1 MDTSLGKTHK
11 YSSWGPLMNCCNKIP
26 ILILTSIWIILPVFD
41 ATAQSLNQEEEFW
54 EIRSQVRSHWGEEKY
69 DQAIDHIENNREH
82 FSDGF
87 TEFTAYFY
95 LGLLHVDKG
104 DYQKGFEELYAGMDK
119 GYFYSF
125 FPNTVQKIE
134 QYPGSAA
141 LLERN
146 NKMREETR
154 DTAAVKLEVKL
165 PEQYDTSQKYP
176 LIIFLHGNNSSLNYS
191 KEEWKD
197 VKLEQPA
204 IVLFV
209 QSSSPVS
216 SYAYNWPD
224 SNRSRKDIRQT
235 FHQIREQYP
244 IDESEIVIAGF
255 SAGGRL
261 SVDAILRETIPA
273 KGFIAFCPPKPQQFD
288 NSGIVNAINRGTKGA
303 IISGEND
310 FLLTR
315 QLEMATQFKQQEFPL
330 RIVVESDLGHEYP
343 GDFKYQLNRSLEFI
357 FNQN

>member
-1 MDTSLGKTHK
+1 
-11 YSSWGPLMNCCNKIP
+11 MNNFKIKRSC
-26 ILILTSIWIILPVFD
+26 LTSVIAIVLTLSFSD
-41 ATAQSLNQEEEFW
+41 APAQPIGEQDAFW
-54 EIRSQVRSHWGEEKY
+54 EIRSEVRSLWFEEKY
-69 DQAIDHIENNREH
+69 DQAINLIENNREH

-87 TEFTAYFY
+87 PEFTAYFY

-104 DYQKGFEELYAGMDK
+104 DYQKGFEALYAGMDK

-125 FPNTVQKIE
+125 FPNTIEKIE
-134 QYPGSAA
+134 QYPGSEA

-146 NKMREETR
+146 NRMREEAR

-165 PEQYDTSQKYP
+165 PEQYEASRKYP
-176 LIIFLHGNNSSLNYS
+176 LIIFLHGNNSSHNHS

-204 IVLFV
+204 IVLFA
-209 QSSSPVS
+209 QSSSPVG

-224 SNRSRKDIRQT
+224 SERSRENIRQT

-261 SVDAILRETIPA
+261 SVDTILRETIPA

-288 NSGIVNAINRGTKGA
+288 NSGIVNAINRETKGA

-310 FLLTR
+310 FLLTG